1 MTLLRTFEWV
11 FKVTKNSK
19 KDMKTKVKLL
29 TTAALMFLS
38 AATSAQS
45 EEEESKIVIEITKEI
60 NGEKK
65 TFKGEYNS
73 TEEMRADPQYQEFAG
88 EEQEFDFWFDDE
100 EDKDVFLH
108 LDQLRNHHGSAFK
121 FFHKGGDED
130 DNQFFFKHFDGDSV
144 NSFFD
149 LSLDGMDIEEY
160 REKLNELGIEME
172 MLFDR
177 MDDDEGQRRHVRSFV
192 IKRVKIT
199 DVDNEFGK
207 KGKVDESN
215 VLDLEDLVFF
225 PNPSS
230 NGRFKVRFRLPQEG
244 ELSIKVSNLEG
255 KEVFSR
261 YFERFGGTYSEM
273 IDLSG
278 QKDGIYLME
287 IGQGKKRVTKKIII
301 N

>member
-1 MTLLRTFEWV
+1 MMALALLLAVSMAW
-11 FKVTKNSK
+11 
-19 KDMKTKVKLL
+19 
-29 TTAALMFLS
+29 
-38 AATSAQS
+38 AQS
-45 EEEESKIVIEITKEI
+45 KEEGKIKIEITKEI

-88 EEQEFDFWFDDE
+88 EEEGFNFWFDD
-100 EDKDVFLH
+100 DGDADVLLH
-108 LDQLRNHHGSAFK
+108 LDQFKNHHGSAFK
-121 FFHKGGDED
+121 FFHRDGDDDED
-130 DNQFFFKHFDGDSV
+130 NNTFFYKHFDGDSMDG
-144 NSFFD
+144 FFD
-149 LSLDGMDIEEY
+149 VYLDDMDMAEY
-160 REKLNELGIEME
+160 KEKLKDLGIEFE

-177 MDDDEGQRRHVRSFV
+177 INDEDGANVQAFV
-192 IKRVKIT
+192 ISKRIKIS
-199 DVDNEFGK
+199 DVDDEFGK
-207 KGKVDESN
+207 KGKVEESN

-230 NGRFKVRFRLPQEG
+230 NGRIKVRFKLPEEG
-244 ELSIKVSNLEG
+244 ELSIKVSNLDG

-278 QKDGIYLME
+278 QKDGIYLLE
-287 IGQGKKRVTKKIII
+287 IGQGKKRLTKKIVI

>member
-1 MTLLRTFEWV
+1 
-11 FKVTKNSK
+11 
-19 KDMKTKVKLL
+19 MKTKSTILL
-29 TTAALMFLS
+29 AIAFLFFGDL
-38 AATSAQS
+38 AKAQS
-45 EEEESKIVIEITKEI
+45 NDEGKIVIEITKEV

-88 EEQEFDFWFDDE
+88 EEQDFNFWFDNDNRA
-100 EDKDVFLH
+100 DIFLH
-108 LDQLRNHHGSAFK
+108 LDELKNHHGSAFR
-121 FFHKGGDED
+121 FFHQGDED
-130 DNQFFFKHFDGDSV
+130 SDDNNRFFFKNFDS
-144 NSFFD
+144 NSSSGFFNFH
-149 LSLDGMDIEEY
+149 LDGMDIEEY
-160 REKLNELGIEME
+160 QEKMKELGIDME
-172 MLFDR
+172 MLFEGL
-177 MDDDEGQRRHVRSFV
+177 DDGNKSFAQAFV
-192 IKRVKIT
+192 IKRIKIT
-199 DVDNEFGK
+199 DVDEEFGK

-215 VLDLEDLVFF
+215 VLELDDLVFF

-230 NGRFKVRFRLPQEG
+230 NGRVKVRFKLPEEG

-278 QKDGIYLME
+278 QKDGIYLLE
-287 IGQGKKRVTKKIII
+287 IGQGKKRVTKKIVI